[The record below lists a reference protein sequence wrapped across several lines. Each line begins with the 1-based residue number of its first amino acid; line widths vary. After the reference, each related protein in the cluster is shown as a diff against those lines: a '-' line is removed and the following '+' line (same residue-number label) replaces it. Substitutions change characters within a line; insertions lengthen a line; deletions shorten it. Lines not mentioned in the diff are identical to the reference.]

1 MMFEDERL
9 QDFRSFLWLAWKT
22 LGLPEPTKCQY
33 DMAGAL
39 QGVVKHHLLGMK
51 AEDGWSEKY
60 GLLSDD
66 GVPAQRIVLQAFR
79 GVGKSWISSAL
90 VDWALA
96 MRPDINCLVVS
107 AAKGRA
113 DEYSQFCKRL
123 ILEMDVLEPLK
134 PDFDKGQRY
143 SNVAFDVGPAP
154 ASHAPSVK
162 SVDVL
167 GQMAGSRADLV
178 IADDVEVPNTAE
190 TQTMR
195 EKLSERVK
203 EFDAILKPGGIV
215 IYLGTPQTEDTLYT
229 QLESRGYRRIIWP
242 SRYPTQGWDKG
253 NGYALAPMVRQEVE
267 EDESLREGGGLDGKL
282 GKPVDF
288 ERFNE
293 TDLQEREASYGR
305 SGFSLQFMLDTTLS
319 DADRYVLKLNDLMV
333 MDLDPAQG
341 PEQAVWA
348 SSPELVVEDV
358 PTVGFR
364 GDKFHRPWQIKGD
377 MIPYTGKVMSIDPAG
392 RGKDELAYS
401 IVNQLNGKFFVME
414 CRGLKGGFVEKNLTL
429 LANRAKHWGVNLI
442 ISEPNYGGGMFV
454 ELLRP
459 ILGRIYPCQIEDAE
473 WSKIQKEK
481 RIIQSIEPAL
491 NQHRIVINKKV
502 ILDDVVPHPDDS
514 SEYRMSRQLFY
525 QMTRLTS
532 QSRCL
537 RHDDRLDALA
547 MAISYWTKSAAI
559 DSVKRAGDREWKET
573 KKIWRDRLRN
583 RSAVRIKQAP
593 PPKPNFLRK

>member
-1 MMFEDERL
+1 MIFEDERL
-9 QDFRSFLWLAWKT
+9 HDFRSFLWLAWKT

-39 QGVVKHHLLGMK
+39 QGVIKHHLLGMEIEK
-51 AEDGWSEKY
+51 DWCDKYEILSE
-60 GLLSDD
+60 D
-66 GVPAQRIVLQAFR
+66 GVPSHRIVLQAFR
-79 GVGKSWISSAL
+79 GVGKSWLSSAL

-123 ILEMDVLEPLK
+123 IHEMDVLEPLK

-162 SVDVL
+162 SVGVL

-242 SRYPTQGWDKG
+242 SRYPTPNWDKG
-253 NGYALAPMVRQEVE
+253 NGYALAPLVRREME
-267 EDESLREGGGLDGKL
+267 EDTSLQEGGGLDGKL
-282 GKPVDF
+282 GKPVDSQ
-288 ERFNE
+288 RFNE
-293 TDLQEREASYGR
+293 VDLQEREASYGR

-333 MDLDPAQG
+333 MDLDSTQG
-341 PEQAVWA
+341 PEQVVWA
-348 SSPELVVEDV
+348 SSPELVVNDV

-377 MIPYTGKVMSIDPAG
+377 MLPYSGSVMSIDPAG
-392 RGKDELAYS
+392 KGKDELAYS
-401 IVNQLNGKFFVME
+401 IVNQLNGNFFVME
-414 CRGLKGGFVEKNLTL
+414 CRGLKGGFIEKNLVL
-429 LANRAKHWGVNLI
+429 LAERAKYWNVKLI
-442 ISEPNYGGGMFV
+442 ISEPNFGGGMFV
-454 ELLRP
+454 ELLKP
-459 ILGRIYPCQIEDAE
+459 VLGRIYPCQIEDAA
-473 WSKIQKEK
+473 WSKAQKEK
-481 RIIQSIEPAL
+481 RIIESIEPAL
-491 NQHRIVINKKV
+491 NQHRVVINKRV
-502 ILDDVVPHPDDS
+502 ILDDVVPHQDDA
-514 SEYRMSRQLFY
+514 SETRLSRQLFY
-525 QMTRLTS
+525 QLTRLTS
-532 QSRCL
+532 QARCL

-559 DSVKRAGDREWKET
+559 DSVKRSKDREWKET
-573 KKIWRDRLRN
+573 KRIWTERLRS
-583 RSAVRIKQAP
+583 RQQVRVIKKNP
-593 PPKPNFLRK
+593 NKPNFFK